1 MFKKRGRAIT
11 SSNSSFSLIRED
23 NMDFIKE
30 NPMMG
35 NDYWIKVTMDIEASE
50 NGFKG
55 EVEVNYAPDKSII
68 DNLVLVKTVRA
79 IVIDVVSE
87 EETIQKVGDL
97 LVELLKPFQLYVK
110 MKLEYSKEQYKVEVN
125 YEFNKT
131 ETYKIRRD

>member
-1 MFKKRGRAIT
+1 M
-11 SSNSSFSLIRED
+11 E
-23 NMDFIKE
+23 FIKE
-30 NPMMG
+30 NPMIG
-35 NDYWIKVTMDIEASE
+35 SDYWIKVTMDIEASE

-55 EVEVNYAPDKSII
+55 EVGVNYAPDKSII

-131 ETYKIRRD
+131 GTYKIRRE

>member
-1 MFKKRGRAIT
+1 M
-11 SSNSSFSLIRED
+11 E
-23 NMDFIKE
+23 FIKE

-35 NDYWIKVTMDIEASE
+35 NDYWIKITMDIEASE

-55 EVEVNYAPDKSII
+55 EVEVSYAPDKSIM

-79 IVIDVVSE
+79 IVIDVISE

-110 MKLEYSKEQYKVEVN
+110 MKLEYSKKQYKVEVN

-131 ETYKIRRD
+131 GTYKIRRN